1 MADQDPA
8 PEGQDN
14 PDADRPEWLPANFK
28 SPEDLARSYTE
39 SQRKITELSTQNKGL
54 EESIGNLSAQF
65 EQFTAAQ
72 NQPDPDAV
80 YGQWSQAY
88 EQDPIGTMAQI
99 AQATAQQTI
108 QQFAAQQNQPL
119 QATQQ
124 TQSALVAAYA
134 DQAMAGQFEDWND
147 VKGKVADFIS
157 DQPDMFHEGLF
168 ADPTKATRALET
180 AYKMVKADDVLSGN
194 TVAQQQQ
201 ADTRQMKLNAQTA
214 VGASGRP
221 VAPAGDTA
229 EWDAIKNAAPATY
242 YKG

>member
-14 PDADRPEWLPANFK
+14 PERPEWLPDNFK
-28 SPEDLARSYTE
+28 TPEDLAKSYQE

-72 NQPDPDAV
+72 SQPDPQAV
-80 YGQWSQAY
+80 NGYWADLY

-108 QQFAAQQNQPL
+108 QQFAQQNQRPL

-134 DQAMAGQFEDWND
+134 DQAMSNTYTDWND
-147 VKGKVADFIS
+147 EKGKVAEFIQ
-157 DQPDMFHEGLF
+157 DNPDIFHEGLF
-168 ADPTKATRALET
+168 ADPAKATKALET
-180 AYKMVKADDVLSGN
+180 AYKMVKADDVLSGA
-194 TVAQQQQ
+194 TVTQQQM
-201 ADTRQMKLNAQTA
+201 ADTRQMKLAAQSA

-221 VAPAGDTA
+221 DAPSASD
-229 EWDAIKNAAPATY
+229 EWAAIKAAAPKTY
-242 YKG
+242 Y